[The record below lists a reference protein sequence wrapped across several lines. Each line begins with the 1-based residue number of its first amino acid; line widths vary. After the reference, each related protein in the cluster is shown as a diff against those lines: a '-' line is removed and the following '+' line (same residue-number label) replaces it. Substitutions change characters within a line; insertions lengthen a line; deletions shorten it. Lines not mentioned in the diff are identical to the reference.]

1 MNQETLSTSF
11 FDHSMKSA
19 ILFLATFLVFTLA
32 CTSVKNTENGETKK
46 DNSFTLQ
53 RATSQSWTAGIPSGG
68 SGTEYYF
75 DIKITSSKEI
85 LFDSVWINNKSF
97 PIFLSRADQGVS
109 SDPVKFVNGDNIT
122 LRVSDIT
129 NSSKVTSPT
138 KPPVANTGAA
148 LVGYKV
154 NGKQVYYI
162 IKEIEKLPSV
172 PRQ

>member
-1 MNQETLSTSF
+1 MYQKTDITPYFSL
-11 FDHSMKSA
+11 SMKSV
-19 ILFLATFLVFTLA
+19 LYFLATILVFNIA
-32 CTSVKNTENGETKK
+32 CTSVKNTENGAMKK
-46 DNSFTLQ
+46 DNSFTLV

-75 DIKITSSKEI
+75 DIKINSAKEI
-85 LFDSVWINNKSF
+85 TFDSAWINNKSF
-97 PIFLSRADQGVS
+97 PIFLSKANQGVS
-109 SDPVKFVNGDNIT
+109 SDPVKFVKGDNIT

-129 NSSKVTSPT
+129 NSTKVTSSA
-138 KPPVANTGAA
+138 KPPVAYTGAA
-148 LVGYKV
+148 LIGYKV